1 MKRPDNNKI
10 TALYE
15 RLSRD
20 NELNGDSNSIV
31 NQKKML
37 EKYAKEQGFTNLAH
51 YTDDGYSGTNFDRPD
66 WKQLTADI
74 EERNIGCVIVKDMS
88 RIGRNYLEV
97 GFYTEVLFREKG
109 VRFIA
114 ISNGVDSSHSE
125 SNEFAPFLNIMN
137 EWYMRDTSRKIKSV
151 LRNKGMEGKHLTSNA
166 IYRYKKDPEDNNHW
180 LVDEEAAAVVR
191 RIFQLIIEGNG
202 PMQVA
207 RILTNE
213 KVERPSYYLAK

>member
-1 MKRPDNNKI
+1 MTIKI
-10 TALYE
+10 ILSVRQKCQNGGRIRIRLRQINQGLDEMQQAVHGWLSTYE
-15 RLSRD
+15 RLV
-20 NELNGDSNSIV
+20 NS
-31 NQKKML
+31 Q
-37 EKYAKEQGFTNLAH
+37 YFFSS
-51 YTDDGYSGTNFDRPD
+51 Y
-66 WKQLTADI
+66 LTQ
-74 EERNIGCVIVKDMS
+74 EDMS

-114 ISNGVDSSHSE
+114 ISNGVDSTHSE

-137 EWYMRDTSRKIKSV
+137 EWYVRDTSRKIKSV

-166 IYRYKKDPEDNNHW
+166 IYGYKKDPEDNNHW

-213 KVERPSYYLAK
+213 KVERPSYYLAKTSIPNILIRRTG

>member
-1 MKRPDNNKI
+1 MCYRQGYEPNRQKLSGSRL
-10 TALYE
+10 LYG
-15 RLSRD
+15 S
-20 NELNGDSNSIV
+20 SIP
-31 NQKKML
+31 
-37 EKYAKEQGFTNLAH
+37 
-51 YTDDGYSGTNFDRPD
+51 R
-66 WKQLTADI
+66 
-74 EERNIGCVIVKDMS
+74 
-88 RIGRNYLEV
+88 
-97 GFYTEVLFREKG
+97 KG

-151 LRNKGMEGKHLTSNA
+151 LRNKGMECKHLTSNA

>member
-20 NELNGDSNSIV
+20 DELNGDSNSIV

-37 EKYAKEQGFTNLAH
+37 ESMPGNRGLRTLHTIPTMDIAVLT
-51 YTDDGYSGTNFDRPD
+51 SFDRPD
-66 WKQLTADI
+66 WKRLTADI
-74 EERNIGCVIVKDMS
+74 EEGKIGCVIVKDMS

-114 ISNGVDSSHSE
+114 ISNGVDSTHSE

-137 EWYMRDTSRKIKSV
+137 EWYVRDTSRKIKSV

-166 IYRYKKDPEDNNHW
+166 IYGYKKDPEDNNHW
-180 LVDEEAAAVVR
+180 LVDGLMDADEYK
-191 RIFQLIIEGNG
+191 
-202 PMQVA
+202 M
-207 RILTNE
+207 
-213 KVERPSYYLAK
+213 